1 MTSYAAIKG
10 QTIKSAPVASDTAT
24 VPVSELSDEKIQRIA
39 ENKAFVRE
47 HMPELVGF
55 IKALHAAG
63 LIDGWRS
70 VKSCRTL
77 RNEEKQ

>member
-24 VPVSELSDEKIQRIA
+24 VPSSELSDEEIQRIA

-47 HMPELVGF
+47 HMPELGDF

-63 LIDGWRS
+63 LIRGWRD
-70 VKSCRTL
+70 VQNCKL
-77 RNEEKQ
+77 INEKTQ